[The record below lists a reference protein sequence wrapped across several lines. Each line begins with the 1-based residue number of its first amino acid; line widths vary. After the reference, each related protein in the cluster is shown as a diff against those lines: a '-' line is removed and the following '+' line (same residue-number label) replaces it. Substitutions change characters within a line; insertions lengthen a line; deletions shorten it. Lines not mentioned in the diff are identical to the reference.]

1 MTEGVQ
7 GAPIPF
13 ARTLANGMGPEK
25 RNDWSFAVPS
35 TTEGLFLSYESGW
48 LASIFVTKKE
58 I

>member
-1 MTEGVQ
+1 LTEGVQ

-13 ARTLANGMGPEK
+13 ARTLANGMGPK
-25 RNDWSFAVPS
+25 SGMTGRVTVPS